1 MHEEVTLLETP
12 VLSAEAYLDMEARS
26 PVKHEFDNGKLI
38 EMAGGDIAH
47 NLVKGEIF
55 SLLKNLVESERLPFL
70 VLDSDMKTWFSSLGK
85 FVYPDVTVIA
95 KPPQFYI
102 APSGKIRRDAIVNP
116 VLIVEVLSDDTRDYD
131 KGEKFDYYCTL
142 ESFREY
148 LLIEPEKTWAKTI
161 YLEDPANGL
170 QRVRIFTD
178 LTDKIHLHT
187 LGCDLFLTDIYQVL
201 DGLTE

>member
-1 MHEEVTLLETP
+1 MHEEIIIQEAPVVTVGE
-12 VLSAEAYLDMEARS
+12 YLDMEARS
-26 PVKHEFDNGKLI
+26 AVKHEFDNGKLI

-55 SLLKNLVESERLPFL
+55 SLLKIFIESARLPFL
-70 VLDSDMKTWFSSLGK
+70 VLDSDMKTWFPSLGK

-102 APSGKIRRDAIVNP
+102 AENGKVRRDAIVNP
-116 VLIVEVLSDDTRDYD
+116 TLIVEVLSEDTRDYD

-148 LLIEPEKTWAKTI
+148 VLVEPEKTWIKTV

-170 QRVRIFTD
+170 QRVKTFTD
-178 LTDKIHLHT
+178 PEAILSLQSI
-187 LGCDLFLTDIYQVL
+187 GCDIRVADIYKVL
-201 DGLTE
+201 EGLIV

>member
-1 MHEEVTLLETP
+1 MHEEIALLEAP
-12 VLSAEAYLDMEARS
+12 VITAEAYLDVEARS

-55 SLLKNLVESERLPFL
+55 SLLKNLIESARMPFL
-70 VLDSDMKTWFSSLGK
+70 VLDSDMKTWFPSLGK

-95 KPPQFYI
+95 KPPQFYVT
-102 APSGKIRRDAIVNP
+102 PGGKTRRDAIVNP
-116 VLIVEVLSDDTRDYD
+116 VLIVEVLSNDTRDYD
-131 KGEKFDYYCTL
+131 KGEKFDYYCSL

-161 YLEDPANGL
+161 YLEDSANGL
-170 QRVRIFTD
+170 QRVKTFTGPE
-178 LTDKIHLHT
+178 DKVHLHT
-187 LGCDLFLTDIYQVL
+187 IGCDILLSDIYQVL
-201 DGLTE
+201 EGLTS

>member
-1 MHEEVTLLETP
+1 MHEESTLLETP
-12 VLSAEAYLDMEARS
+12 VLTAEAYLDAEARS

-55 SLLKNLVESERLPFL
+55 SLLKSLIESAQLPFL
-70 VLDSDMKTWFSSLGK
+70 VLDSDMKTWFPSLGK

-95 KPPQFYI
+95 KPPQFYVT
-102 APSGKIRRDAIVNP
+102 PGGKTRRDAIVNP

-161 YLEDPANGL
+161 FLEDPANGL
-170 QRVRIFTD
+170 QRVKIFTNP
-178 LTDKIHLHT
+178 TDTIHLHT
-187 LGCDLFLTDIYQVL
+187 IGCDIRLTDVYRVL
-201 DGLTE
+201 EGLTE